1 MGVENRTS
9 VTSELFMQMTDI
21 EYKHGSD
28 VLEGFLAFDETKGDR
43 RPGILLFPEWY
54 GVAEHAKA
62 RAKMLAELGY
72 VAFAADMY
80 GKGIRPTQFDDCA
93 REAGKYQRDRQLM
106 RGRGRAGL
114 DVLRSLSQVN
124 PNKLAGIGYCVGG
137 TLVLE
142 LARDGADLSG
152 IVTFHA
158 ALNTPRPEDAKNIK
172 GKVLVLHGADD
183 ALVPDAEVLAFEKEM
198 RDAKVDWQLVS
209 YGNTVHSFTNWDLDS
224 DHSKPAAY
232 NEKSDARSW
241 AAMRAFFEEIF
252 A

>member
-1 MGVENRTS
+1 
-9 VTSELFMQMTDI
+9 MQTRNI

-28 VLEGFLAFDETKGDR
+28 LLEGFLAFDDANADR

-80 GKGIRPTQFDDCA
+80 GKGVRPTQFDDCA

-114 DVLRSLSQVN
+114 DVLRSLSEVN

-142 LARDGADLSG
+142 LARDGAELSG
-152 IVTFHA
+152 VVTFHA

-183 ALVPDAEVLAFEKEM
+183 PLVPDAEVLAFEKEM
-198 RDAKVDWQLVS
+198 RDAKVDWQLIS
-209 YGNTVHSFTNWDLDS
+209 YGNTVHSFTNWDLAS
-224 DHSKPAAY
+224 DHSKPAAF
-232 NEKSDARSW
+232 NVKSDARSW
-241 AAMRAFFEEIF
+241 TAMRAFFEEIF

>member
-1 MGVENRTS
+1 
-9 VTSELFMQMTDI
+9 MQTRDI

-28 VLEGFLAFDETKGDR
+28 ILEGFLAVDDTKVGR
-43 RPGILLFPEWY
+43 HPGILLFPEWY

-80 GKGIRPTQFDDCA
+80 GKGMRPTQFDDCA

-114 DVLRSLSQVN
+114 DVLRSLPEVD
-124 PNKLAGIGYCVGG
+124 PRKLAGIGYCVGG

-152 IVTFHA
+152 VVTFHA
-158 ALNTPRPEDAKNIK
+158 ALNTPRPQDAKNIK
-172 GKVLVLHGADD
+172 GRILVLHGADD
-183 ALVPDAEVLAFEKEM
+183 PLVPDTEVLAFEKEM
-198 RDAKVDWQLVS
+198 REAKVDWRLVS

-232 NEKSDARSW
+232 NTKSDTRSW
-241 AAMRAFFEEIF
+241 VAMRAFFEEIF

>member
-1 MGVENRTS
+1 
-9 VTSELFMQMTDI
+9 MQTRDV
-21 EYKHGSD
+21 EYKHESD
-28 VLEGFLAFDETKGDR
+28 VLEGFLAFDDTKPDG

-80 GKGIRPTQFDDCA
+80 GKGIRPRQFDDCA

-106 RGRGRAGL
+106 RGRGQAGL
-114 DVLRSLSQVN
+114 DVLRSLSVVN

-142 LARDGADLSG
+142 LARAGADLAG
-152 IVTFHA
+152 VVTFHA
-158 ALNTPRPEDAKNIK
+158 ALNTPRPEDAKNIR

-183 ALVPDAEVLAFEKEM
+183 PLVPDAEVLTFEKEM
-198 RDAKVDWQLVS
+198 RDANVDWQLIS

-232 NEKSDARSW
+232 NAKSDARSW
-241 AAMRAFFEEIF
+241 AAMRMFFEEIF
-252 A
+252 AETLSERR

>member
-1 MGVENRTS
+1 
-9 VTSELFMQMTDI
+9 MQARDI
-21 EYKHGSD
+21 EYKHESD
-28 VLEGFLAFDETKGDR
+28 LLEGFLAFNDVKADR

-80 GKGIRPTQFDDCA
+80 GKGVRPTKFDDCA

-114 DVLRSLSQVN
+114 DVLRSLPEVD

-152 IVTFHA
+152 VVTFHA
-158 ALNTPRPEDAKNIK
+158 ALNTPGPEDAKNIK

-183 ALVPDAEVLAFEKEM
+183 PLVPDAEVLAFEKEM
-198 RDAKVDWQLVS
+198 RNAKVDWQLIS

-232 NEKSDARSW
+232 NVKSDARSW

>member
-80 GKGIRPTQFDDCA
+80 GKGIRPAQFDDCS

-172 GKVLVLHGADD
+172 GKALVLHGADD

>member
-80 GKGIRPTQFDDCA
+80 GKGIRPAQFDDCS

>member
-1 MGVENRTS
+1 
-9 VTSELFMQMTDI
+9 MQMTDI

-80 GKGIRPTQFDDCA
+80 GKGIRPAQFDDCS

-158 ALNTPRPEDAKNIK
+158 ALNTPRPEDAKNMK

>member
-1 MGVENRTS
+1 
-9 VTSELFMQMTDI
+9 MQTRDV
-21 EYKHGSD
+21 EYKHGPD
-28 VLEGFLAFDETKGDR
+28 LLEGFLAFDDNKAGR

-54 GVAEHAKA
+54 GVAHHARA

-80 GKGIRPTQFDDCA
+80 GKGVRPTEFDDCA
-93 REAGKYQRDRQLM
+93 REAAKYQRDRQLM

-114 DVLRSLSQVN
+114 DVLRSHPEVEQS
-124 PNKLAGIGYCVGG
+124 KLAGIGYCVGG

-152 IVTFHA
+152 VVTFHA
-158 ALNTPRPEDAKNIK
+158 NLNTPRPEDAKNIK

-183 ALVPDAEVLAFEKEM
+183 PIVPEAEVLAFQKEM
-198 RDAKVDWQLVS
+198 RDAKVDWQLMS
-209 YGNTVHSFTNWDLDS
+209 YGSTVHSFTNWDLDS

-232 NEKSDARSW
+232 NMKSDARSW
-241 AAMRAFFEEIF
+241 VAMRAFFDEIF
-252 A
+252 T

>member
-1 MGVENRTS
+1 
-9 VTSELFMQMTDI
+9 MQARDI

-28 VLEGFLAFDETKGDR
+28 PLEGFLAFDDVKADR

-80 GKGIRPTQFDDCA
+80 GKGVRPTKFDDCA

-114 DVLRSLSQVN
+114 DVLRSLPEVD

-142 LARDGADLSG
+142 LARDGADMLG
-152 IVTFHA
+152 VVTFHA

-172 GKVLVLHGADD
+172 G
-183 ALVPDAEVLAFEKEM
+183 
-198 RDAKVDWQLVS
+198 
-209 YGNTVHSFTNWDLDS
+209 
-224 DHSKPAAY
+224 
-232 NEKSDARSW
+232 
-241 AAMRAFFEEIF
+241 
-252 A
+252 

>member
-1 MGVENRTS
+1 
-9 VTSELFMQMTDI
+9 MQARDL

-28 VLEGFLAFDETKGDR
+28 LLEGFLAFDDVKADR

-54 GVAEHAKA
+54 GVAKHAKA

-80 GKGIRPTQFDDCA
+80 GKGVRPTKFDDCA

-114 DVLRSLSQVN
+114 DVLRSLSEVN

-152 IVTFHA
+152 VVTFHA
-158 ALNTPRPEDAKNIK
+158 ALNTPRPEDAKSIK

-183 ALVPDAEVLAFEKEM
+183 PLVPDAEVLAFEKEM
-198 RDAKVDWQLVS
+198 RDAKVDWQLTS

-224 DHSKPAAY
+224 DHSKPTAY
-232 NEKSDARSW
+232 NVNSDARSW